1 MDHLLDILRAAGE
14 PTRLRI
20 LLLLQE
26 GELTVTELVQILGQS
41 QPRVSR
47 HLKLLA
53 SSGLV
58 DWVRE
63 GSWVFYRL
71 SRGDA
76 GAQLVQWVSSHL
88 AKSDEPDRR
97 DALNLEDVRARRQAD
112 ADAYFHANAAQ
123 WDQIRALQ
131 GSDQAV
137 EDAFLSALQART
149 GLRLLDIGTGTGR
162 MLEVFADAIESGVGI
177 DVNAAMLKVAR
188 ARLLKSNLSHC
199 HVQLGDMYA
208 LDARAQSQDVV
219 VLHQVLHFAD
229 APDRVLKEAARV
241 LASDGQLLIADYAP
255 HNHEVLRDK
264 HAHRRLGF
272 SKQDITRWANKAGLK
287 IAHVTRVTGPELEI
301 DIWDATKPAQPAFA
315 PARQKEK
322 IHADL

>member
-1 MDHLLDILRAAGE
+1 MDSLLDILRATGE

-58 DWVRE
+58 EWVRE

-71 SRGDA
+71 ARGEA
-76 GAQLVQWVSSHL
+76 GAELVQWVSKHVQR
-88 AKSDEPDRR
+88 AGDVDRR
-97 DALNLEDVRARRQAD
+97 DAVKLEDVRAQRQAA
-112 ADAYFHANAAQ
+112 ADTYFHENASQ

-137 EDAFLSALQART
+137 EAAFVDA
-149 GLRLLDIGTGTGR
+149 LRPKAGIKLLDIGTGTGR
-162 MLEVFADAIESGVGI
+162 MLEVFADQIDQGIGI

-188 ARLLKSNLSHC
+188 ARLLKVGLQHC
-199 HVQLGDMYA
+199 HVQLGDMYS
-208 LDARAQSQDVV
+208 LDEADNSQDLVI
-219 VLHQVLHFAD
+219 LHQVLHFAE
-229 APDRVLKEAARV
+229 APNRVLAQAARV
-241 LASDGQLLIADYAP
+241 LAPGGQLLLADYAP
-255 HNHEVLRDK
+255 HAHEFLRDK

-272 SKQDITRWANKAGLK
+272 SKQDIVRWASKAGLK

-301 DIWDATKPAQPAFA
+301 DIWDATKPEVPPRAA
-315 PARQKEK
+315 ARMKEET
-322 IHADL
+322 HA